1 MRFKGVDF
9 FPHGLRL
16 PIVKN
21 RRIFIGASWAMA
33 IAAAVLLAT
42 VGLNFGIDFKGG
54 TMMEIRS
61 KAGPLDVTKLREQT
75 AALGIGGVQI
85 QGFDNPTDALIR
97 FETQAGG
104 DDAQQVAQRKLTA
117 ALGDQIEVR
126 RVETVGAA
134 VSDELKRVGLY
145 AVIASLLGILIYLW
159 FRFEWQFAVAA
170 VLALVHDVFITA
182 GVLSLMRYE
191 FDLSIVA
198 ALLTL
203 AGYSVNDTVVVFD
216 RIRENM
222 RKFKK
227 MNLWELI
234 DLSINETLSR
244 TILTAS
250 TVFLAVLALYF
261 FGTEV
266 IHGFAFTMLFGVLIG
281 TWSSIF
287 VAAPLLI
294 FMGLKREQVGAADAK
309 PVVAPASAASTPAPP
324 RAAPKKA

>member
-16 PIVKN
+16 PIVRN
-21 RRIFIGASWAMA
+21 RRWFIGASWVMA
-33 IAAAVLLAT
+33 IAAAVMLAT

-61 KAGPLDVTKLREQT
+61 KAGPLDIAKLRDQT
-75 AALGIGGVQI
+75 ASLGIGGVQI
-85 QGFDNPTDALIR
+85 QGFDNPTDAMIR

-104 DDAQQVAQRKLTA
+104 DEAQQVAQRKLAA

-126 RVETVGAA
+126 RVETVGAT
-134 VSDELKRVGLY
+134 VSDELKQVGLY
-145 AVIASLLGILIYLW
+145 AVIAALIGILIYLW

-170 VLALVHDVFITA
+170 VLALVHDVFITS
-182 GVLSLMRYE
+182 GVLALLRYE

-227 MNLWELI
+227 MSLWELI

-250 TVFLAVLALYF
+250 TVFLAVLALFF

-294 FMGLKREQVGAADAK
+294 FMGLKRENVGSIESK
-309 PVVAPASAASTPAPP
+309 PVVAPSSSPQGVPPP
-324 RAAPKKA
+324 RAASKKA